1 MVNFSNS
8 TKKQE
13 SKISI
18 GRNSINNHSNNRLI
32 LGKAKNE
39 NSYSD
44 LMFRKESNN
53 NANINQNNNNNEVNY
68 SQTQKKIFF
77 NNKIIKK

>member
-1 MVNFSNS
+1 MNFSNS
-8 TKKQE
+8 TKKNE
-13 SKISI
+13 SKINI

-32 LGKAKNE
+32 LGKVKNE

-53 NANINQNNNNNEVNY
+53 NANTIQSNNEVNY

-77 NNKIIKK
+77 NNKNIKK